1 MTQQQED
8 HIISIKKNFL
18 GRLDDSQRKLEKYN
32 NFIQESVMAIEDL
45 EIEIDELEDQIHC
58 IADEVKQA
66 EKEYSLEQERYE
78 KIKSELEEL
87 QKFNF
92 EGYSDGQISELL
104 YGPDNLTLKLF
115 ENEPDLED
123 CLV

>member
-32 NFIQESVMAIEDL
+32 NFIQESVTTIEDL

-58 IADEVKQA
+58 ITDEVKQA